1 VLSVTDGEVLRWAD
15 AAMYRAV
22 PTANEDGGPVVPRV
36 TLIHMTANP
45 LKVMAAAA
53 EMYRGQP
60 VRSADEV
67 SDDTAR
73 HWFEEMSKT
82 RLQAPFEFID
92 LHFLIEGVTRAFTHQ
107 LVRQR
112 TAVYVQESQRFA
124 VKENGE
130 HEVGLPPSLAGTR
143 DWEGFRELHEPTIWD
158 KEDFLVW
165 AERNEPEQALR
176 FRWDEAVAKV
186 VETYNQLVNMGMP
199 AEDARGLLP
208 TNITTRIHYKT
219 NLRNLAEH
227 AGNRLCT
234 QAQFEWRLVWA
245 EMIKAIRQEGKRQQE
260 ILESDSIYGFPTSTG
275 PDDITWQYDLIAS
288 LFKPICYSTG
298 KCEFMADA
306 DRPTQMAPLGRV
318 RLVGRP
324 GSAPSTR
331 TSGWPTRPA
340 RDGSRA
346 SECEPRGANTTP
358 VC

>member
-1 VLSVTDGEVLRWAD
+1 
-15 AAMYRAV
+15 
-22 PTANEDGGPVVPRV
+22 V

-124 VKENGE
+124 VKENGV
-130 HEVGLPPSLAGTR
+130 HEVGDPPSLAGIPDDHR
-143 DWEGFRELHEPTIWD
+143 HR
-158 KEDFLVW
+158 LVW
-165 AERNEPEQALR
+165 KNAVRNIT
-176 FRWDEAVAKV
+176 EA
-186 VETYNQLVNMGMP
+186 YNQLVNSGMP

-208 TNITTRIHYKT
+208 TNITTRVHYKT

-275 PDDITWQYDLIAS
+275 PGDITWQYDLIAS

-306 DRPTQMAPLGRV
+306 DRFCKIRERV
-318 RLVGRP
+318 QANHEVGRP
-324 GSAPSTR
+324 SSEWGTNYDPENAYTDGAPREGQVGGPSWIRAIHPHEWLADPTSARRKP
-331 TSGWPTRPA
+331 G
-340 RDGSRA
+340 
-346 SECEPRGANTTP
+346 E
-358 VC
+358 